1 MEQVTNITQDP
12 SINAEL
18 VASLA
23 DNFNLISAE
32 MDEIISSIENTNEY
46 EKSHELLLEEI
57 KQVQEFDIDNYDKL
71 ENRFRKLSQYL
82 KRTIRR
88 RDRSRK

>member
-71 ENRFRKLSQYL
+71 ESRFRKLSQYL

-88 RDRSRK
+88 RDRSRE